1 MNVLL
6 GMLQNFQ
13 LLLMA
18 VLLMLPVLRLGLEP
32 VRLWLWLRL
41 ESVRLRLGRLVII
54 MPIKAYV

>member
-54 MPIKAYV
+54 MPIKVYV